1 MTRLKLYKVNA
12 DFLDTLREIEPKVS
26 LLKERRPFLG
36 ILIKIGDINYLAPL
50 TSPKP
55 KHKTMKNLED
65 FIKIDSGN
73 YGAINLNNMIPVTEF
88 KYEEI
93 KINEEK
99 DNIYKILL
107 QNQLTWC
114 NKNKEIIIKKAT
126 NLRDKKLSNTLRKE
140 LNDRICDFEKLE
152 NFVNTDK

>member
-1 MTRLKLYKVNA
+1 MNRLKLYKVNA
-12 DFLDTLREIEPKVS
+12 EFLDIIREIDPKVS

-36 ILIKIGDINYLAPL
+36 ILIKIETISYLAPL

-73 YGAINLNNMIPVTEF
+73 YGAINLNNMIPILEEKF
-88 KYEEI
+88 EEI
-93 KINEEK
+93 NINEEE
-99 DNIYKILL
+99 DNTYKILL

-114 NKNKEIIIKKAT
+114 NKNKEIIINKAAK
-126 NLRDKKLSNTLRKE
+126 LRSKKLSNTLRKE
-140 LNDRICDFEKLE
+140 LNDRVCDFQKLE
-152 NFVNTDK
+152 DFIKHN